1 MFQMRTLLSQPQHL
15 YHLPGRQGHQAP
27 VLVGV
32 RADGGELIVLR
43 GGARLRA
50 TSPQVQL
57 QEACYFPCLLL
68 NYKMFAT
75 IPHVQEVTKWIHNSA
90 ILERW

>member
-15 YHLPGRQGHQAP
+15 DHLPGRQGHQAP

-50 TSPQVQL
+50 TSPHVQL
-57 QEACYFPCLLL
+57 QEACNFPCLLF

-75 IPHVQEVTKWIHNSA
+75 IPHVIVQLQETRSY
-90 ILERW
+90 